1 MTAAIAPPLPRSA
14 MSHAFDPRRRP
25 QLALAPAT
33 LPALHAALAGRLG
46 ADAVAVLQE
55 TGYATGVAYAEA
67 LRDWLDE
74 RGDGAPERLPVPTF
88 DERLSTFFRE
98 LGWGELSVRPAQ
110 GAITVVETRDW
121 AEWQEREPG
130 EPPSCHFSTGLLAGL
145 FGALAGH
152 PLAVLEIERDEP
164 RGCRFL
170 VGNEQVMG
178 GVYER
183 LQRGEP
189 VPAVAG

>member
-1 MTAAIAPPLPRSA
+1 MP
-14 MSHAFDPRRRP
+14 HAFDPRRRP
-25 QLALAPAT
+25 QLALAPAV

-55 TGYATGVAYAEA
+55 TGYATGVAYADA
-67 LRDWLDE
+67 LRDWLAE
-74 RGDGAPERLPVPTF
+74 RGEGRPEDLPVPAF
-88 DERLSTFFRE
+88 GERLETFFRE
-98 LGWGELSVRPAQ
+98 LGWGELAVRPEA

-145 FGALAGH
+145 FGTLAGH
-152 PLAVLEIERDEP
+152 PLAVLEVERDEP
-164 RGCRFL
+164 RACRFL

-189 VPAVAG
+189 VPGAAG

>member
-1 MTAAIAPPLPRSA
+1 MP
-14 MSHAFDPRRRP
+14 HAFDPRRRP

-33 LPALHAALAGRLG
+33 LPALHAALAGRVG

-55 TGYATGVAYAEA
+55 TGYATGVAYAAA

-98 LGWGELSVRPAQ
+98 LGWGELAVRPAQ

-130 EPPSCHFSTGLLAGL
+130 EPPACHFSTGLLAG
-145 FGALAGH
+145 H
-152 PLAVLEIERDEP
+152 PLAVLEVERAEP
-164 RGCRFL
+164 RACRFL

-189 VPAVAG
+189 VPAAAG